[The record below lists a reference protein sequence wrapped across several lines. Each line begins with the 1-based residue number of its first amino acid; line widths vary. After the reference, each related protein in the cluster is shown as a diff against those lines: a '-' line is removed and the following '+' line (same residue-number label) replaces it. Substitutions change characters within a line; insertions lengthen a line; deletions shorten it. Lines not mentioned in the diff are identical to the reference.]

1 MTETDIREFRKSN
14 WRFVVSISGGGSA
27 FISDYLALPGASATF
42 LEALVPYSQDA
53 TDAFLGFR
61 PESYCSEKTARL
73 LASQAFRRA
82 VELDAKARERGEVAE
97 TPLVGI
103 GVSAS
108 LASDRPKKGA
118 HRVYC
123 AIRTSNVVFSATLRL
138 TKDARTRA
146 REERLAADFVMSG
159 LLFATS
165 RAQRGAIEP
174 WREHKAA
181 LPLATELELLPD
193 DDASISWA
201 ALDELGAKLIAD
213 APTSEF
219 AALRRFHGKTDRIR
233 ANDGSEKELSGDE
246 RQFVQQAARAIYP
259 GSFNPPHEAHA
270 EIARLASRRLGLPV
284 ELEIS
289 ARNVDKPPVDALE
302 LTRRLEKLE
311 QVMPDLP
318 VWISNAPR
326 YVEKAAIFPKTTF
339 VMGTDTILRLANPK
353 YEGNSTE
360 RRDAVLDRLRELGAS
375 FCVFARKIKGEIVSE
390 ERLFQETPEKLRE
403 LCDFVPQDE
412 FLNDVSSS
420 AIRKNARLS

>member
-1 MTETDIREFRKSN
+1 MTETDIREFRQSN

-42 LEALVPYSQDA
+42 LEAIVPYAQDA

-82 VELDAKARERGEVAE
+82 GELDARARERNEVAE

-103 GVSAS
+103 GVSAA

-138 TKDARTRA
+138 TKNARERA
-146 REERLAADFVMSG
+146 QEERLAADFAMSA
-159 LLFATS
+159 LLFAT
-165 RAQRGAIEP
+165 RRVQRDLIEP
-174 WREHKAA
+174 WREHKAE
-181 LPLATELELLPD
+181 LVVATEPELLPD

-201 ALDELGAKLIAD
+201 TLDEPGTKLIAD
-213 APTSEF
+213 AQNSEF

-233 ANDGSEKELSGDE
+233 AKDGSEKELRGSE
-246 RQFVQQAARAIYP
+246 VLPVPETARAIYP

-270 EIARLASRRLGLPV
+270 EIARLAAKRLGVPV

-302 LTRRLEKLE
+302 LARRLEALE
-311 QVMPDLP
+311 RVVPDLP

-326 YVEKAAIFPKTTF
+326 YVEKAAIFRDATF

-353 YEGNSTE
+353 YEGNSIE
-360 RRDAVLDRLRELGAS
+360 RRDAVLDQLQKSGAS
-375 FCVFARKIKGEIVSE
+375 FCVFKRKIKGEIVSQ
-390 ERLFQETPEKLRE
+390 ERLFQELPEKLRAR
-403 LCDFVPQDE
+403 CDFVPQDE
-412 FLNDVSSS
+412 YLNDLSSS